1 MVFPL
6 YQTKEGEET
15 IYLALDKTNLDEIIR
30 LYPSIAEGKVSDVS
44 VTFVLKYSYFHR
56 LHKVI
61 DILPDTVLKRIMPD
75 SVSDFTQPTT
85 TVHSRSDTTLISC
98 VEKFVFLDQLR
109 HEPHVPTP
117 QMYALYKIINSDCS
131 KAPVL
136 TVGSFGTGKTRVLA
150 RAAYHILYN
159 NNEAKVLVCAHHQA
173 SVDSLVENYF
183 GKMMGDNWCPE
194 ESLVRIIP
202 NDQYRCKPEYW
213 KYYKTAWEIQSMN
226 KQSLKL
232 VVTTFLTSLHL
243 LEILGQS
250 YFTHILLDEGAQTR
264 EPEIIAPL
272 CLANENTKIV
282 IMGDHKQVK

>member
-6 YQTKEGEET
+6 YQTKQGEEM
-15 IYLALDKTNLDEIIR
+15 IYLAFDETNLDIIIR
-30 LYPSIAEGKVSDVS
+30 LYPSISDGEVFDVL

-56 LHKVI
+56 LHRVI
-61 DILPDTVLKRIMPD
+61 DILPDAVLKRIMPD
-75 SVSDFTQPTT
+75 SASDFTPPTT
-85 TVHSRSDTTLISC
+85 TLHYRSDTTLISC

-109 HEPHVPTP
+109 HDPHVPTP

-159 NNEAKVLVCAHHQA
+159 SNKAKVLVCAHHQA

-183 GKMMGDNWCPE
+183 GKMIGDSWCPE

-202 NDQYRCKPEYW
+202 TRPYHCKPDYR
-213 KYYKTAWEIQSMN
+213 KYYKTAGEIELMN
-226 KQSLKL
+226 EQSLKL

-272 CLANENTKIV
+272 CLANKNTKIV